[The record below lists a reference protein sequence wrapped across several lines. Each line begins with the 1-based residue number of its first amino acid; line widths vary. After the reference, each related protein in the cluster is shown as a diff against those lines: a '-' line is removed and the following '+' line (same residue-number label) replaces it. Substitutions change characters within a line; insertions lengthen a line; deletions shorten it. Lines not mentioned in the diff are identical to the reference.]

1 MALFSN
7 FKHKQKKLKD
17 AWQHYGTQNSIWI
30 KFNLHPMVRWKE
42 LDKSMYIQCITYNF
56 STTIKLHVC
65 DSWHI
70 TKQKKIEK

>member
-30 KFNLHPMVRWKE
+30 KSNLHPMVRWKD

-56 STTIKLHVC
+56 STTIRLHVC
-65 DSWHI
+65 DS
-70 TKQKKIEK
+70 